1 MNKWDI
7 LEYVLK
13 DEQDKVPKK
22 FWSDEEFVFHAV
34 HWNGFNFQYASNNL
48 KKSEK
53 FVAKIVKYWSY
64 TFQYADLNLRKKEE
78 K

>member
-13 DEQDKVPKK
+13 DEHDKVPKK

-34 HWNGFNFQYASNNL
+34 HWNGFNFQYASNEL
-48 KKSEK
+48 KKKSFE
-53 FVAKIVKYWSY
+53 F
-64 TFQYADLNLRKKEE
+64 
-78 K
+78 